1 MGFQEVQTGYLPLP
15 DTPSNSS
22 ESIDTQP
29 EAPLLGDQ
37 PKKKKRALTIFS
49 AAICIINLEA
59 GSGMMACPRA
69 TINAGWMGFVLFVL
83 CGSMSAFNGI
93 LLTWSR
99 SIIEERYPE
108 YNGHVRSPF
117 AEIATKAFGRPGRML
132 FNFCIFMSH
141 FGASVV
147 NMLLCAELMESFS
160 GWSRCFCIPLIAFCF
175 MPSSCLPSPAK
186 FRWFSGFSVKRHKFG
201 LCSVQD
207 SRPRLTMAFVTV
219 QCDRSKPHPYGT
231 KQPNSD
237 TLLFNKQTV
246 APSPFILHQ
255 TIFPFK
261 TTPRKSVTFLSSAGT
276 RRKIIYM
283 GLMAAMVACLC
294 CIIRLSMWISEM
306 KEPAVRTPPSLQTFS
321 LGLATI
327 MFSFAGAGAL
337 PTIQNDMA
345 DRSKFTRS
353 VFLGYGGLIVLFSSM
368 SALGFTALGDK
379 LSANIINSLP
389 DGDFRKISQ
398 LAFTISLIT
407 ATYTL
412 INPVFRQVEG
422 PLKIEGP
429 DMSLKQVL
437 VRTVVIGL
445 MVLVGLTVPSFDKI
459 LNLLGSTTIGVL
471 AFIMPPVFYLRLV
484 TQHQEGWPERKVS
497 GWQKVAVPVAILL
510 SIGGTGCA
518 LKAALQDL
526 ASAEAI
532 SGSCLIPM

>member
-186 FRWFSGFSVKRHKFG
+186 F
-201 LCSVQD
+201 
-207 SRPRLTMAFVTV
+207 
-219 QCDRSKPHPYGT
+219 
-231 KQPNSD
+231 
-237 TLLFNKQTV
+237 
-246 APSPFILHQ
+246 
-255 TIFPFK
+255 
-261 TTPRKSVTFLSSAGT
+261 
-276 RRKIIYM
+276 RKIIYM